1 MNKKINLSIW
11 DREFEMYISFQNYP
25 GEEITD
31 LQEKTEKMIPTTD
44 INASLDFVKKYIMK
58 YNADD
63 VDEKGLAN
71 IFRCVI
77 PKGILIPRRNDG
89 KRVFA
94 IMCNY
99 KFDMEHGI
107 AIVFENEKYKSIGP
121 QDIIL

>member
-31 LQEKTEKMIPTTD
+31 LQEKTEKMIPTAD

>member
-1 MNKKINLSIW
+1 MNKKIKLSIW
-11 DREFEMYISFQNYP
+11 EREFEMYISFQNYP

-31 LQEKTEKMIPTTD
+31 LQEKTEKMIPTAD
-44 INASLDFVKKYIMK
+44 INASLDFVKEYIMK

-63 VDEKGLAN
+63 IDEKGLSN
-71 IFRCVI
+71 IFRFVI
-77 PKGILIPRRNDG
+77 PKGILVPRRNDG
-89 KRVFA
+89 TRVFA

-107 AIVFENEKYKSIGP
+107 AVVFENEKYKSIGL